1 MTSPSTRPGQAPDD
15 PLTARRKPG
24 TSYLRAI
31 NRALHEEMTH
41 DESVVVIGL
50 DVGPQGGVFGATRG
64 LFERF
69 GPDRVL
75 DMPISEAGYTGAA
88 IGLAMEGLRPV
99 VEMQFSDF
107 VTVAFDQ
114 LATLAAKMH
123 YLTSGRA
130 RVPLVVRMPF
140 GASVAGDGYMT
151 GAGPHHSQSL
161 EAWFCH
167 LAGMKVVMPATPA
180 DAAGLL
186 KAAIRDDSPVMFFE
200 HKALYY
206 TLRSEVDS
214 LDLPLVPIG
223 TARTARVGRD
233 VTIVTCGAM
242 VHQAMAVAETLAR
255 ELIDVEVVD
264 LRTLVPLDTNTV
276 LDSVHRTGRAVVVHE
291 APLTG
296 GFGGEIVAL
305 IAQHAFDA
313 LKAAPLR
320 VAARDMPVPAGP
332 AARASLPSP
341 ARIEAAVRQVLG
353 RQPR

>member
-1 MTSPSTRPGQAPDD
+1 VNVSSTTPDVSREA
-15 PLTARRKPG
+15 ARERRPG

-31 NRALHEEMTH
+31 NRALHEEMAR
-41 DESVVVIGL
+41 DGSVVVVGL

-64 LFERF
+64 LFDRF

-130 RVPLVVRMPF
+130 RVPMVVRMPY
-140 GASVAGDGYMT
+140 GANIAGHGYMT

-180 DAAGLL
+180 DALGLL
-186 KAAIRDDSPVMFFE
+186 KAAIRDDGPVMFFE

-206 TLRSEVDS
+206 TLRADLEPGDS
-214 LDLPLVPIG
+214 PPVPIG
-223 TARTARVGRD
+223 EARIARPGRD
-233 VTIVTCGAM
+233 VTIATFGAM
-242 VHQAMAVAETLAR
+242 VHLATAVSERLRHEAV
-255 ELIDVEVVD
+255 DVEVVD
-264 LRTLVPLDTNTV
+264 LRTLVPLDLQTL
-276 LDSVHRTGRAVVVHE
+276 LDSVRRTGRLVVVHE

-305 IAQHAFDA
+305 IVQHAFDV
-313 LKAAPLR
+313 LEAAPVR

-332 AARASLPSP
+332 AARASLPSE
-341 ARIEAAVRQVLG
+341 ARIEAAVREVLS
-353 RQPR
+353 R